1 MNFFVMDGETLRL
14 KTSPMVWI
22 YVLSSIA
29 LTGATGILYYF
40 VTRRERNDNS
50 VDIITPNETEEPE
63 EYAEKRMTSQFSG
76 LRKRLQGGPTVS
88 PPPGV

>member
-1 MNFFVMDGETLRL
+1 MDGETLRL
-14 KTSPMVWI
+14 KASPMMWI

-40 VTRRERNDNS
+40 VTRPERDDNS
-50 VDIITPNETEEPE
+50 VDIITPDETGEPE
-63 EYAEKRMTSQFSG
+63 EYDEKRMASRFSG
-76 LRKRLQGGPTVS
+76 LRKRLQGGTNVS